1 MCNNIVTVFLILI
14 LFLHILRV
22 TGLLQND
29 VDFHHRHA
37 CKMASSV
44 DEFYASTIIPE
55 DYSQRIKSAEHFV
68 EYSKRN
74 NIDIAFVTV
83 NLINHPK

>member
-1 MCNNIVTVFLILI
+1 MLV
-14 LFLHILRV
+14 
-22 TGLLQND
+22 
-29 VDFHHRHA
+29 
-37 CKMASSV
+37 KMASSV